1 MSTIQG
7 IKGITNVALCYQGL
21 SRAIKRAHSLP
32 GLVVF
37 HGRSGL
43 GKSSAA
49 TYAANE
55 YQAYYVEC
63 KSTWTRKAFLQ
74 AILKDMGVPP
84 AKNLADMTDQICEE
98 LMSSGK
104 PLIIDEADYLADKNM
119 IMMVM
124 DIYEGS
130 DAAIMLIG
138 EERLPQKLTR
148 YEKIHN
154 RILTWVPAQEC
165 TLTDVQQL
173 AHIYAPGVEIEPA
186 LLENLHNAT
195 KGTTRRVCVTLDN
208 IRNWAAD
215 NGTDRVTAA
224 TYDEPFFTQQAPKG
238 RAA

>member
-1 MSTIQG
+1 MSING
-7 IKGITNVALCYQGL
+7 IAGITNVALCNQAL
-21 SRAIKRAHSLP
+21 TRAIQRASSLP

-43 GKSSAA
+43 GKSVAA
-49 TYAANE
+49 TYAANRHE
-55 YQAYYVEC
+55 AYYVQC
-63 KSTWTRKAFLQ
+63 KSTWTRKAFLS
-74 AILKDMGVPP
+74 AILKDMGISP
-84 AKNLADMTDQICEE
+84 ARNLADMTDQICEE
-98 LMSSGK
+98 LMASDK
-104 PLIIDEADYLADKNM
+104 PLIIDEADYLADKNLV
-119 IMMVM
+119 MMAM

-138 EERLPQKLTR
+138 EERLPQKLQR

-165 TLTDVQQL
+165 TLTDVEQL
-173 AHIYAPGVEIEPA
+173 AHIYAPGVEIEPT